1 MENRVITAHIPIS
14 LAEQVDAIAERLER
28 SRGWV
33 VKQALTDWIA
43 LEEERRTMTL
53 EALTEVDRNEVVAH
67 EDVQAWAVS
76 LGRLNPQPPPSLPS

>member
-43 LEEERRTMTL
+43 LGNGTGH
-53 EALTEVDRNEVVAH
+53 LT
-67 EDVQAWAVS
+67 
-76 LGRLNPQPPPSLPS
+76 P